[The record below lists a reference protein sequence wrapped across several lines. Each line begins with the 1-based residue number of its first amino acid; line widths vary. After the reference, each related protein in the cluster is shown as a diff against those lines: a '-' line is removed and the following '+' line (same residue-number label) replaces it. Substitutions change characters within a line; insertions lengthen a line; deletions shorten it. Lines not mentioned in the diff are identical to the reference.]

1 MQTAEYE
8 YTMMRGGN
16 REMRRMLDKMG
27 LEMKDVQNVQEV
39 IIKTDTKEIIIVKPS
54 VTEMKAKDNSIFQI
68 IAESY
73 EERELEVPIF
83 SQEDIMLVAQQA
95 NVSPDEATQAL
106 TEAKG
111 DLARAILLLTTK

>member
-1 MQTAEYE
+1 
-8 YTMMRGGN
+8 
-16 REMRRMLDKMG
+16 
-27 LEMKDVQNVQEV
+27 
-39 IIKTDTKEIIIVKPS
+39 
-54 VTEMKAKDNSIFQI
+54 
-68 IAESY
+68 
-73 EERELEVPIF
+73 VPIF

>member
-1 MQTAEYE
+1 
-8 YTMMRGGN
+8 MMRGGN
-16 REMRRMLDKMG
+16 REMRRMLDRMG
-27 LEMKDVQNVQEV
+27 LEMKELSNVQEV
-39 IIKTDTKEIIIVKPS
+39 VIKTDTKEIIIAKPA
-54 VTEMKAKDNSIFQI
+54 VTEMKAKDNSIFQV

-83 SQEDIMLVAQQA
+83 SHEDIALVAQQA
-95 NVSPDEATQAL
+95 NVSAEEATKAL